1 MATETFE
8 EELLRKKDPGSSQFG
23 RTQKGLVQGSLANLK
38 PGQVGPANTVNQ
50 LVPSSKMEIYKNRLM
65 GMIKSPVGLRAMGLA
80 PGLGLLGVGL
90 TAASAVS
97 GLFDTPDVPLE
108 EKINAAEQNLG
119 WAKRA
124 LNPYSDATEGNE
136 TIRSMHGKHS
146 ETGEWIVFPSIR
158 SVGGK
163 LTQLSEDEA
172 LKQAEK
178 LEDFVTFGNEE
189 KALEFS
195 VGLSEE
201 IGRRRSRVTNR
212 GLLNG

>member
-1 MATETFE
+1 MGIMEDKAAQYAEARRIAAQNE
-8 EELLRKKDPGSSQFG
+8 QMKSIMNMGGGKNPQGPVGPRNMSLISDRPAYQKALNYA
-23 RTQKGLVQGSLANLK
+23 KGLL
-38 PGQVGPANTVNQ
+38 
-50 LVPSSKMEIYKNRLM
+50 
-65 GMIKSPVGLRAMGLA
+65 KSPTTLRAMGLA

-97 GLFDTPDVPLE
+97 GLFDAPDIPLE

-201 IGRRRSRVTNR
+201 IGRRRSRVSNR